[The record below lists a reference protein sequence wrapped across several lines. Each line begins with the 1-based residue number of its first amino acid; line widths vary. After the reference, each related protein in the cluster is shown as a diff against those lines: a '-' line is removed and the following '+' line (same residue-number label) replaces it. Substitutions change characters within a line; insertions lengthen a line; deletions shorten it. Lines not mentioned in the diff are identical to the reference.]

1 MLHMRTCSICHHA
14 KRREIDQELTRGTPM
29 RSIATRFH
37 CKPDPLRRHRKHIA
51 KLIVRR
57 DRDLGGTL
65 LQQMMQ
71 LTQRLEVMFQTARGT
86 GDFSAMGAVIEAQRK
101 MLLSQHELITSAPV
115 QQRPVRITVKYEH
128 SEIVQLKKELLEQ
141 GMAYDLVRQTIS
153 DKLIT
158 KYFPEQA
165 ALTTNIKPGEA

>member
-1 MLHMRTCSICHHA
+1 MLHMRTCTICHHP
-14 KRREIDQELTRGTPM
+14 RRSQIDSELARGTPA
-29 RSIATRFH
+29 RSIAKRFD

-71 LTQRLEVMFQTARGT
+71 LTQRLEVMFHTARGT

-101 MLLSQHELITSAPV
+101 MLLS
-115 QQRPVRITVKYEH
+115 
-128 SEIVQLKKELLEQ
+128 
-141 GMAYDLVRQTIS
+141 
-153 DKLIT
+153 
-158 KYFPEQA
+158 
-165 ALTTNIKPGEA
+165 